1 MDFRISAE
9 RPVRSRRGFTLVELL
24 VVIAIIAI
32 LAALLLPAVQQARE
46 SARKAECLNNLKQI
60 GVAMHNYHEV
70 WESFPIGAL
79 HSKTPGLVYSDDRG
93 ASFFLALLPYME
105 ENNLYKGLD
114 LGAAGGAGN
123 MENSANPNGASLN
136 GKLVSAYICPS
147 STMRRKT
154 DAQPIASQ
162 GVQMPNYVGISGAA
176 LLGGR
181 SNPLAEPTY
190 NGIMASSGVLVP
202 NRSVSLRD
210 ITDGSSNTM
219 AVAEQSAFAR
229 TSAGREVDLRS
240 SNSYGGWVGSTGSG
254 VPGDG
259 TWFCTHYQSWNI
271 TTVRYPINFK
281 DATNL
286 TGASGLDPV
295 DGSNRPI
302 QSAHHLGSN
311 ILLADGAV
319 RFVNDTVDF
328 TTLTNL
334 ANRNDDGQLGDY

>member
-1 MDFRISAE
+1 MQFRQLSGLL
-9 RPVRSRRGFTLVELL
+9 RRGFTLVELL
-24 VVIAIIAI
+24 VVIAIISV

-46 SARKAECLNNLKQI
+46 SARKIECLNNLKQI
-60 GVAMHNYHEV
+60 GVAMHNYHE
-70 WESFPIGAL
+70 SYGAFPIGAL
-79 HSKTPGLVYSDDRG
+79 HSTTPGLAYTEDRG

-114 LGAAGGAGN
+114 MGAAGGAGN
-123 MENSANPNGASLN
+123 MENTANPNGAILDA
-136 GKLVSAYICPS
+136 KLVPAYICPS
-147 STMRRKT
+147 STMSTRT
-154 DAQPIASQ
+154 SPQPMAPE
-162 GVQMPNYVGISGAA
+162 GVLMPNYVGISGAA

-190 NGIMASSGVLVP
+190 NGIMASSGVFVP
-202 NRSVSLRD
+202 NRKVSLRD

-219 AVAEQSAFAR
+219 AVAEQSAFSR
-229 TSAGREVDLRS
+229 TTNGREVDLRS

-254 VPGDG
+254 TPGDG
-259 TWFCTHYQSWNI
+259 TWFCTNYQSWNI

-281 DATNL
+281 DATCM

-311 ILLADGAV
+311 VLLADGAV
-319 RFVNDTVDF
+319 RFVSETVDF
-328 TTLTNL
+328 NTLTNL
-334 ANRNDDGQLGDY
+334 SNRNDDGQLGEY

>member
-1 MDFRISAE
+1 MEATLQR
-9 RPVRSRRGFTLVELL
+9 RSPRRGFTLIELL
-24 VVIAIIAI
+24 VVIAIISV

-46 SARKAECLNNLKQI
+46 SARKTECLNNLKQI
-60 GVAMHNYHEV
+60 GVAMHNYHEA
-70 WESFPIGAL
+70 WDAFPIGAL
-79 HSKTPGLVYSDDRG
+79 HSTTPGLVYTDDRG

-114 LGAAGGAGN
+114 MGAAGGAGN
-123 MENSANPNGASLN
+123 MENTANPNGSILN
-136 GKLVSAYICPS
+136 SKLVPAYICPS
-147 STMRRKT
+147 SVMSTRT
-154 DAQPIASQ
+154 TPQPMAPE

-176 LLGGR
+176 LLGRR

-190 NGIMASSGVLVP
+190 NGIMASSGVFVP
-202 NRSVSLRD
+202 NRSVNLSD

-229 TSAGREVDLRS
+229 TASGREVDLRS

-254 VPGDG
+254 IPGDG
-259 TWFCTHYQSWNI
+259 TWFCTYYQSWNI

-281 DATNL
+281 DATSL

-302 QSAHHLGSN
+302 QSVHHMGSN
-311 ILLADGAV
+311 VLLADGAV
-319 RFVNDTVDF
+319 RFVTETIDF

-334 ANRNDDGQLGDY
+334 ANRNDDEPLGDY